1 MANKIVRILLI
12 IVLFVAFFELGLFSS
27 YTIVTAEA
35 PNIQGLIDMQ
45 VSKIKGIFSPENV
58 NQVLIK
64 DPTEVKISNKKDVG
78 LKMEELSKVDGV
90 NVDSMNITTY
100 DDLDNENITV
110 NIEALGYDSP
120 NSTSGQIIISQNPSF
135 KVIASAQASF
145 KENGLRVDVNTL
157 TINSILKLYP

>member
-90 NVDSMNITTY
+90 TY